1 MLQACCFILNY
12 NAILDSAPETDQYY
26 LEPGLCI
33 QFNRKCVRF
42 THYSKLWNSYRDG
55 PSTNDNTY
63 QRGKRND
70 MPIIVDVKA
79 ERLFTGTNDRFLNTT
94 PDKETLIRLLSDQL
108 CQNGCKVVQAS
119 GYADIDI
126 VEAAVSLSL
135 TKSTTLM
142 DRIYIFWCF
151 SFSTHK
157 VFKIGSTSGLTNQK
171 TTLYISYHCSEE

>member
-1 MLQACCFILNY
+1 M
-12 NAILDSAPETDQYY
+12 
-26 LEPGLCI
+26 
-33 QFNRKCVRF
+33 
-42 THYSKLWNSYRDG
+42 
-55 PSTNDNTY
+55 
-63 QRGKRND
+63 
-70 MPIIVDVKA
+70 
-79 ERLFTGTNDRFLNTT
+79 
-94 PDKETLIRLLSDQL
+94 
-108 CQNGCKVVQAS
+108 QAS

-171 TTLYISYHCSEE
+171 TTLYRITVLKSVLGRYISKQLIFAHACTWCDTTSRRV